1 MLYKIEKPPLEKL
14 NQEKLFELFVA
25 YQDNKDGLASQ
36 YQATIEPEYLYWDK
50 IRFKSGIPPNVK
62 MEEFW
67 HLVKFIRRA
76 QSVETVLTAESGQ
89 KFSWLRLPGL
99 ERFLHEV
106 DLNMGGNLFALSD
119 GVDDTNRYKFIS
131 RGVMEEAIASS
142 QLEGAHTTREAAKQM
157 LREGRKPRN
166 NSERMILNNYR
177 AMRTI
182 EAEYKDRK
190 ISLET
195 IFQLHAMLTK
205 DTINPDQQ
213 GRFRKD
219 TENIIVGD
227 DAGVVYH
234 IPPKRAFVEQQ
245 MNALI
250 AFANDEPEQAFL
262 HPIIKAIML
271 HFWIG
276 YLHPFTDGNG
286 RLARAM
292 FYWYLMSK
300 NYWAFGYLPISRVI
314 KKSPVQ
320 YGMAYVY
327 AEQDDLDLTYFL
339 DYNLRK
345 IKMAVKEFDEYLRRK
360 AKENAQMNKLSK
372 LRYNFNDRQIQ
383 LLQFFN
389 KNKDHRTSITI
400 HMNVNQV
407 SRATSNTD
415 IQRLAAT
422 GFIKPRKVGKHVYY
436 YATEKVD
443 ALFR

>member
-25 YQDNKDGLASQ
+25 YQDKKDGLASQ

-119 GVDDTNRYKFIS
+119 GVDDTNRYNFIS

-276 YLHPFTDGNG
+276 YLHPFPDGNG
-286 RLARAM
+286 RLARAL
-292 FYWYLMSK
+292 FYWYLLRK
-300 NYWAFGYLPISRVI
+300 NYWTFMYLPISTII
-314 KKSPVQ
+314 KRAPIQ
-320 YGMAYVY
+320 YAKAYIY
-327 AEQDDLDLTYFL
+327 SEQDSHDVTYFF
-339 DYNLRK
+339 DFHIRK
-345 IKMAVKEFDEYLRRK
+345 IMSALDE
-360 AKENAQMNKLSK
+360 
-372 LRYNFNDRQIQ
+372 FNDY
-383 LLQFFN
+383 
-389 KNKDHRTSITI
+389 
-400 HMNVNQV
+400 V
-407 SRATSNTD
+407 SR
-415 IQRLAAT
+415 
-422 GFIKPRKVGKHVYY
+422 KVHENKEIDLIVGH
-436 YATEKVD
+436 D
-443 ALFR
+443 LLINDR